1 MCLKQL
7 FQSTFFAFQYS
18 TGLLPLKRLLSQGH
32 YELRIDLE
40 DFDGYA
46 TYAKYDTFNIGDFTE
61 NYTLKISDYSGTAG
75 KVDFLY
81 FT

>member
-1 MCLKQL
+1 MFEAVISKH
-7 FQSTFFAFQYS
+7 FPSQYS
-18 TGLLPLKRLLSQGH
+18 TGLLPLKRLLCQGH

-75 KVDFLY
+75 KVDSLFL
-81 FT
+81 T